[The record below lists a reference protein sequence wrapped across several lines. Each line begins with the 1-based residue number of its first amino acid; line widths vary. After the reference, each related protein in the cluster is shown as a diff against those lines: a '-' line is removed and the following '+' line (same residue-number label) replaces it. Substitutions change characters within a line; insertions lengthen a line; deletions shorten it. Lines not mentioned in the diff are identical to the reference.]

1 MREPCF
7 PGRKDL
13 QLRYF
18 LRILFMNQTIDIQEF
33 IHPQSYEKLSGRKK
47 TEITQETCSIYEI
60 YS

>member
-1 MREPCF
+1 
-7 PGRKDL
+7 L